1 MCCVCFVFYALLMSI
16 VLSCMFLSCNKWKK
30 KRKTPLGPHLYAEAV
45 QFADADLFWCLVS
58 TFTIVVH
65 NMSLGVFR
73 RHKTRFPVQEDIR
86 WQRSSQPLL
95 LTSGV
100 KHGRRLGLHAATRLP
115 ANRVWLLIIG
125 HVAQFARRNKK
136 EEESHSSQMRQ
147 TGTGAEIDANVQLA
161 MWLFSWATKG
171 TNGKGFERGDI
182 GSNQSGQ
189 ELLLNVKRLLF
200 FPFSYSSLWTQPTTT
215 PCLFFL
221 WCEWCY

>member
-1 MCCVCFVFYALLMSI
+1 M
-16 VLSCMFLSCNKWKK
+16 KK
-30 KRKTPLGPHLYAEAV
+30 KKKNTFGASPVRRSCAICWRGS
-45 QFADADLFWCLVS
+45 FLVS
-58 TFTIVVH
+58 SFNIHDCGAQYVSGSFQKAQNSFSSAGGHSVTKVKPAAPPDLRGQT
-65 NMSLGVFR
+65 R
-73 RHKTRFPVQEDIR
+73 PPRH
-86 WQRSSQPLL
+86 
-95 LTSGV
+95 
-100 KHGRRLGLHAATRLP
+100 RLGLHAATRLP
-115 ANRVWLLIIG
+115 ANQAWLLIIG

-161 MWLFSWATKG
+161 KWLFSWATKG

-215 PCLFFL
+215 PFLFFL
-221 WCEWCY
+221 WCKWCY